1 MKKKVLGILLVVAMT
16 LQNGTGIVMAE
27 VTNEQPPA
35 PGTSESEDYQGD
47 VIDYPDKNLWFDT
60 TVYGGFMNAYEIV
73 KNNGDD
79 TFDID
84 SFINSELGE
93 LTFERIKDELCV
105 LGDNQW
111 GSDTVINQWKEKGII
126 EEIHNPEDEKNVYLT
141 FVSDYMM
148 EDGNEEKYPLV
159 IDYHGGGG
167 SLFESIDHGFVH
179 ISYDNKFIVA
189 CPEVDGTK
197 TAYAEENLESLID
210 ELVEQGYPVDESRI
224 YLVGHSMGGIAS
236 LYGSL
241 LHSDKIAAIG
251 ISGCSGYFGT
261 TMNFD
266 TSLTEEM
273 YSNAN
278 PVPMYLQIGTCDNNQ
293 WPFKEDVLNGVNSWL
308 KLDGCKEAIASDDN
322 ILGFEADEVYEEQ
335 IDGTTYTFG
344 DFNDEAGNNMVKF
357 AAVEGLP
364 HWVSPSYSA
373 IAWEFMK
380 SYSRSEDGT
389 LLKDGNPV

>member
-1 MKKKVLGILLVVAMT
+1 
-16 LQNGTGIVMAE
+16 
-27 VTNEQPPA
+27 
-35 PGTSESEDYQGD
+35 
-47 VIDYPDKNLWFDT
+47 
-60 TVYGGFMNAYEIV
+60 
-73 KNNGDD
+73 
-79 TFDID
+79 
-84 SFINSELGE
+84 
-93 LTFERIKDELCV
+93 
-105 LGDNQW
+105 
-111 GSDTVINQWKEKGII
+111 
-126 EEIHNPEDEKNVYLT
+126 
-141 FVSDYMM
+141 
-148 EDGNEEKYPLV
+148 
-159 IDYHGGGG
+159 
-167 SLFESIDHGFVH
+167 
-179 ISYDNKFIVA
+179 
-189 CPEVDGTK
+189 
-197 TAYAEENLESLID
+197 
-210 ELVEQGYPVDESRI
+210 
-224 YLVGHSMGGIAS
+224 MGGIAS

-380 SYSRSEDGT
+380 RYSRSEDGT